1 MFLTKFALFIL
12 LMIASGCFDKQDSQN
27 QIFDAT
33 VVIDGMRDADLSCDL
48 LKTDAL
54 PELVQVLSKYKPAG
68 VYKGDQF
75 SFALYDIKEIDLS
88 SLDDQNGSIVLVKN
102 KNLIL
107 CGKGS
112 NSGPY
117 TKVFNQL
124 KPSMTIGQLGIFLY
138 PLGFCMLLSIFISFE
153 RLYSLRPGLTF
164 PRKIVKALREGE
176 FPSEKWKKKSS
187 AERIVWVATK
197 ESPSAD
203 TLRSYARLEITS
215 MERGLFL
222 LEVVVSAAPLLG
234 LLGTVTGLVK
244 VFSQIP
250 AGGGVGDTAVF
261 SEGIAMA
268 LLTTIAGLAI
278 AIPTLISHSYLVRL
292 IEKRTSSI
300 SWLTERLVDAIYPKD
315 ENNYRE
321 IS

>member
-1 MFLTKFALFIL
+1 
-12 LMIASGCFDKQDSQN
+12 
-27 QIFDAT
+27 
-33 VVIDGMRDADLSCDL
+33 
-48 LKTDAL
+48 
-54 PELVQVLSKYKPAG
+54 
-68 VYKGDQF
+68 
-75 SFALYDIKEIDLS
+75 
-88 SLDDQNGSIVLVKN
+88 
-102 KNLIL
+102 
-107 CGKGS
+107 
-112 NSGPY
+112 
-117 TKVFNQL
+117 
-124 KPSMTIGQLGIFLY
+124 MTIGQLGIFLY

-187 AERIVWVATK
+187 AERSVWVATK

-244 VFSQIP
+244 VFSGNP